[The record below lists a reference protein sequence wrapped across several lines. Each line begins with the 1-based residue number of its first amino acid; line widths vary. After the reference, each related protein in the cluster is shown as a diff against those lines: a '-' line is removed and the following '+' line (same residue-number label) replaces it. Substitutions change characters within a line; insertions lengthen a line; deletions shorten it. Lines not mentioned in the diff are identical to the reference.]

1 MLDSMFKCF
10 LCIQGFA
17 TMHFTSIAS
26 ADGSKLVK
34 CAHWVCFLSRCAL
47 FRLDIL
53 YISFFKLYSFNV
65 FIVLL
70 LQIIVSGSFKSMAT
84 RSFGSVLVEPS
95 YLSYVVEDDY
105 TFLQLSVDSTGVAL
119 IF

>member
-1 MLDSMFKCF
+1 MPFVPVPYLAWIFCKFHFIKLRSVNGF
-10 LCIQGFA
+10 L
-17 TMHFTSIAS
+17 
-26 ADGSKLVK
+26 
-34 CAHWVCFLSRCAL
+34 
-47 FRLDIL
+47 
-53 YISFFKLYSFNV
+53 
-65 FIVLL
+65 VLL
-70 LQIIVSGSFKSMAT
+70 LQIIVSGSSKSMAT